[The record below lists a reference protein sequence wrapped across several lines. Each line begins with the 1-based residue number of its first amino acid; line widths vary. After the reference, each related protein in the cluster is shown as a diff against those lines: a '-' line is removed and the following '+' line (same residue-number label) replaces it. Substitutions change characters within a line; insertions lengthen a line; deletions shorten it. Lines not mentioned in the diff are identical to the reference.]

1 MTLAELE
8 AARNLMLVVFA
19 LAAPLYAADIIALI
33 KHIWNAL
40 NRAEQDDNG
49 AVRRDERRWE

>member
-33 KHIWNAL
+33 KHIWNAIY
-40 NRAEQDDNG
+40 RAEQDDSG